1 MFPCLLA
8 DSLIS
13 VASRQSRSRCRSELA
28 GGCIGGQLQD
38 QGILHRELGPGQETS
53 AERHDHVHL
62 SRCVMTVQ
70 SVVSAT
76 DCLPLIPSVLA
87 NRHGHAVRG
96 VDGNQPRLLDPARLC
111 LALPARGSKHLEAC
125 D

>member
-38 QGILHRELGPGQETS
+38 QGILHREPGLDQKTS

-62 SRCVMTVQ
+62 SRCVITVK
-70 SVVSAT
+70 SVAI

-96 VDGNQPRLLDPARLC
+96 VNGNQPRLLDPARLC